1 MTQGDWRE
9 AMISRIRKLIEH
21 ADPDVVEERKW
32 AKASNPEGVPTWY
45 HDGLICTGETYKDH
59 VKVTFAKGGSLKDPA
74 GLFKAGTE
82 GAVRRA
88 VDLYEG
94 DKLDEK
100 AFEALYREAVALN
113 ETSAADARRR
123 SSVVVR
129 LRAVS
134 SGRGQSGRSLTFG

>member
-9 AMISRIRKLIEH
+9 TMLSRIRKLIEQ

-45 HDGLICTGETYKDH
+45 HDGLICTGETYKNH
-59 VKVTFAKGGSLKDPA
+59 VKLTFAKGGSLKDPA

-100 AFEALYREAVALN
+100 AFKALFRDAVALN
-113 ETSAADARRR
+113 EASAA
-123 SSVVVR
+123 SKKKK
-129 LRAVS
+129 
-134 SGRGQSGRSLTFG
+134 